1 MHGSRPA
8 HGGWTIFRDPAGPIS
23 SERSWVSRCP
33 FVAFGVFQRALMRTL
48 GPRLGANSILLP
60 GAVRR
65 ALRLQIHSWGIV
77 LASYLVTGA
86 AGFIGRSI
94 AAALL
99 ARGESVRGIDNFITG
114 KRASLAGLEG
124 MEFIEGDLSD
134 PAACARA
141 CDGIEIVFHEAAL
154 ASVPRSVT
162 DPVSTNTHCV
172 TATLNLLVAARAAG
186 VRRVIYAGS
195 SSAYGDTPTLP
206 KIETMLPNP
215 ISPYAVAKLAG
226 EQYMMAFTRV
236 YGLETVVLR
245 YFNVFGPHQDP
256 TSHYSGV
263 LAIFC
268 RRMLAGEQ
276 PTIYGDGEQSRDFT
290 YIDNVVHAN
299 LLAAAA
305 PAEKVAGRMMNS
317 ATGSRITLNETFAIL
332 RELTGY
338 RGEPAYSA
346 ARAGDIRDSLADIKL
361 AGELIEYRPIVDF
374 REGLR
379 RTVEWYRA
387 SAG

>member
-1 MHGSRPA
+1 V
-8 HGGWTIFRDPAGPIS
+8 I
-23 SERSWVSRCP
+23 
-33 FVAFGVFQRALMRTL
+33 L
-48 GPRLGANSILLP
+48 G
-60 GAVRR
+60 
-65 ALRLQIHSWGIV
+65 
-77 LASYLVTGA
+77 SYLVTGA

-99 ARGESVRGIDNFITG
+99 ARGETVRGIDSFITG
-114 KRASLAGLEG
+114 KRANLVGLEA
-124 MEFIEGDLSD
+124 MEFIEGDLAD
-134 PAACARA
+134 PATCAKACA
-141 CDGIEIVFHEAAL
+141 GVEIAFHEAAL
-154 ASVPRSVT
+154 ASVPRSVA
-162 DPVSTNTHCV
+162 DPVATNRNCV
-172 TATLNLLVAARAAG
+172 DATLNLLVAAREAG
-186 VRRVIYAGS
+186 VRRVVYAGS
-195 SSAYGDTPTLP
+195 SSAYGESPTLP
-206 KIETMLPNP
+206 KHEQMLPAP

-226 EQYMMAFTRV
+226 EHYMGAFTRV

-268 RRMLAGEQ
+268 RRMLAGQQ
-276 PTIYGDGEQSRDFT
+276 PTIFGDGEQSRDFT

-305 PAEKVAGRMMNS
+305 PAEKVSGRTMNT

-338 RGEPAYSA
+338 SGQPAYA
-346 ARAGDIRDSLADIKL
+346 EPRAGDIRDSLADIRL
-361 AGELIEYRPIVDF
+361 AGELLGYQPIVDF

-379 RTVEWYRA
+379 RTVDWYR
-387 SAG
+387 GGGEE

>member
-1 MHGSRPA
+1 MSK
-8 HGGWTIFRDPAGPIS
+8 F
-23 SERSWVSRCP
+23 
-33 FVAFGVFQRALMRTL
+33 
-48 GPRLGANSILLP
+48 
-60 GAVRR
+60 
-65 ALRLQIHSWGIV
+65 
-77 LASYLVTGA
+77 LVTGA

-99 ARGESVRGIDNFITG
+99 KRGESVRGVDNFITG
-114 KRASLAGLEG
+114 KRANLDGLEA
-124 MEFIEGDLSD
+124 MEFVEGDLRD
-134 PAACARA
+134 PAV
-141 CDGIEIVFHEAAL
+141 CDAVCSGVEVVFHEAAL

-162 DPVSTNTHCV
+162 DPVSTNECCV
-172 TATLNLLVAARAAG
+172 DATLNLLVAARTAG
-186 VRRVIYAGS
+186 VRRLVYAGS

-206 KIETMLPNP
+206 KHEEMVPNP

-226 EQYMMAFTRV
+226 EHYMRAFARV

-290 YIDNVVHAN
+290 YIDNVVRGN
-299 LLAAAA
+299 LLAAEA
-305 PAEKVAGRMMNS
+305 PADKVSGRVMNL
-317 ATGSRITLNETFAIL
+317 ATGSRITLNQTFEIL

-338 RGEPAYSA
+338 KGEPAYA
-346 ARAGDIRDSLADIKL
+346 ELRAGDIRDSLADIRL
-361 AGELIEYRPIVDF
+361 ARELMCYEPVVHF

-379 RTVEWYRA
+379 RTVEWYRVGV
-387 SAG
+387 AG